1 MLSSQTERS
10 ALEAAAGRIAEISSL
25 PHVAAM
31 VIETVNDPH
40 CGAAELKTVLESD
53 PALAARVLRCAN
65 SSVYALRTRVSNLQ
79 LAVAYLGFKQVRNLA
94 LTATVCE
101 LFRNPEPIGPY
112 RRSELWRHL
121 VAVAVCARLIA
132 MRQRIAA
139 FEDAFLAG
147 LLHDIGIILA
157 DQGMHGAFRRLVLSL
172 AADQPLVLQ
181 EQQALGFDHTE
192 LGEHFAQRWKFPG
205 SVIAAIRYHH
215 AADEYEGEHEAIL
228 RCVELANVLCSYK
241 GMTSVGI
248 NLAGL
253 SGGCLA
259 ALGLGRHDVEV
270 LLADLDRELFTHAHL
285 FSL

>member
-1 MLSSQTERS
+1 MSTHAGASL
-10 ALEAAAGRIAEISSL
+10 LEAAAGRIAEISSL

-31 VIETVNDPH
+31 VIEAVNDPN
-40 CGAAELKTVLESD
+40 CGAAELKAVLESD

-65 SSVYALRTRVSNLQ
+65 SSAYALRTRVSNLQ

-121 VAVAVCARLIA
+121 VAVAVGARLIA
-132 MRQRIAA
+132 MRQRITA

-157 DQGMHGAFRRLVLSL
+157 DQGVHDRFRQLMLGLEGGKPL
-172 AADQPLVLQ
+172 AAQ
-181 EQQALGFDHTE
+181 EQQVLGFDHTE
-192 LGEHFAQRWKFPG
+192 LGEYFAHRWKFPG
-205 SVIAAIRYHH
+205 AVITAIRFHH
-215 AADEYEGEHEAIL
+215 AADEYTGEHEGIL

-241 GMTSVGI
+241 GMTSVGT
-248 NLAGL
+248 NLVAL

-259 ALGLGRHDVEV
+259 ALGFGRRDVEV